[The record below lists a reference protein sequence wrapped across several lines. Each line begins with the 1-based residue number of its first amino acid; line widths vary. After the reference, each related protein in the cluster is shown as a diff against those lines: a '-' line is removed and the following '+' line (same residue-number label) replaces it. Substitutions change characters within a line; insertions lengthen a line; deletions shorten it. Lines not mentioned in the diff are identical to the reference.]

1 MVVKY
6 ETVVGQDIGGGITR
20 RILAHNGNMMIVE
33 AVFKK
38 GAVGTA
44 HRHPHEQVSYIL
56 SGSFQYTME
65 EEVYELKGGYLLC
78 TSWSS
83 SWCDSAGRRG
93 DIGYFYTAK
102 GRFFGIKQI
111 IPDHADYELW
121 SGIFA
126 LLGNVMSYYFPME
139 SNLSQISLEGAA
151 VARETM
157 MIAAQA
163 TRNAGSS
170 S

>member
-65 EEVYELKGGYLLC
+65 EEVYYVPPGVLHGATALEDAVIL
-78 TSWSS
+78 
-83 SWCDSAGRRG
+83 
-93 DIGYFYTAK
+93 DIFTPQ
-102 GRFFGIKQI
+102 REDF
-111 IPDHADYELW
+111 
-121 SGIFA
+121 
-126 LLGNVMSYYFPME
+126 
-139 SNLSQISLEGAA
+139 LE
-151 VARETM
+151 
-157 MIAAQA
+157 
-163 TRNAGSS
+163 
-170 S
+170 